1 MGWSE
6 VIEEVEEKVAGAI
19 KGTFRP
25 LDGIPFFTICYPPEE
40 ERNAIREFKHLSE
53 RCVAKDIPSEVISM
67 KEVLRD
73 ALIELG
79 VANEDDD
86 SAIVEFERSKSKNE
100 MKEDLSRYLPEHVS
114 EVLLRKLRDKDRNF
128 VAVLIRTGAL
138 YPFVRT
144 SSIRAKLE
152 NNVRCVVIIA
162 YPANNIGEMLND
174 SSFKLGGYYRGEIIY
189 WR

>member
-6 VIEEVEEKVAGAI
+6 IIGEVKEKVVGVIE
-19 KGTFRP
+19 GTFRP
-25 LDGIPFFTICYPPEE
+25 LDGIPFVTVCYPPEE
-40 ERNAIREFKHLSE
+40 ERTAIKEFTYLSQGFK
-53 RCVAKDIPSEVISM
+53 AKGILSEVISM
-67 KEVLRD
+67 KEVLKD
-73 ALIELG
+73 ALVELG
-79 VANEDDD
+79 VTNEDEEN
-86 SAIVEFERSKSKNE
+86 SVVKFERSTNREELKD
-100 MKEDLSRYLPEHVS
+100 DLSRYLPEQVS
-114 EVLLRKLRDKDRNF
+114 ETILRKLKDKSKNF

-138 YPFVRT
+138 YPFVTT

-152 NNVRCVVIIA
+152 NTVKCVVIIA

>member
-1 MGWSE
+1 M
-6 VIEEVEEKVAGAI
+6 EKILKA
-19 KGTFRP
+19 
-25 LDGIPFFTICYPPEE
+25 
-40 ERNAIREFKHLSE
+40 
-53 RCVAKDIPSEVISM
+53 
-67 KEVLRD
+67 
-73 ALIELG
+73 ALIELD
-79 VANEDDD
+79 VANESDE
-86 SAIVEFERSKSKNE
+86 SAVVKFERSKKRE
-100 MKEDLSRYLPEHVS
+100 ELKEDLSRYLPEQVAEILS
-114 EVLLRKLRDKDRNF
+114 RKLKNKGRNS

-152 NNVRCVVIIA
+152 NKVKCVVIIA

>member
-1 MGWSE
+1 MGWNE
-6 VIEEVEEKVAGAI
+6 VIGEVEERVVGTI
-19 KGTFRP
+19 EGTFRP
-25 LDGIPFFTICYPPEE
+25 LEGIPFFTICYPPEE
-40 ERNAIREFKHLSE
+40 ERNAIKEFKHLSE
-53 RCVAKDIPSEVISM
+53 RFVAKDIPSEVISM

-73 ALIELG
+73 ALIELD
-79 VANEDDD
+79 VANESDE
-86 SAIVEFERSKSKNE
+86 SAVVKFERSKNRE
-100 MKEDLSRYLPEHVS
+100 ELKEDLSRYLPKQVA
-114 EVLLRKLRDKDRNF
+114 EVLSRKLKNKGRNS

-152 NNVRCVVIIA
+152 NKVKCVVIIA

>member
-1 MGWSE
+1 MGWNE
-6 VIEEVEEKVAGAI
+6 VIGEVEERVVGTI
-19 KGTFRP
+19 DGTFRP
-25 LDGIPFFTICYPPEE
+25 LDGIPFFTVCYPPEE
-40 ERNAIREFKHLSE
+40 ERNAIKEFKQLSE
-53 RCVAKDIPSEVISM
+53 RFVAKGMSSEVISM
-67 KEVLRD
+67 EKILKA

-79 VANEDDD
+79 VAGESDE
-86 SAIVEFERSKSKNE
+86 SVVVKFERSKSRE
-100 MKEDLSRYLPEHVS
+100 ELKEDLSRYLPQQIA
-114 EVLLRKLRDKDRNF
+114 EVLGRKLTNKSRDS

-152 NNVRCVVIIA
+152 NRVKCVVIIA
-162 YPANNIGEMLND
+162 YPANTIGEMLND